1 MSGPPEPASAAS
13 SAPATTVDDDVTAA
27 ATSSPV
33 VVTPAAV
40 ATPGSSLSA
49 SFSPAT
55 ALVEPVPRISFSEYY
70 LRYATAFDVLMM
82 ITGTIGGLVTG
93 ALIPTFQWLFGRM
106 MDSLNSGANIAEAV
120 SDVAI
125 IFAYMSVVAFVF
137 GHLQV
142 WGWSVYGE
150 RQVARIRG
158 LYVQARD
165 PSIGTASI
173 STNEIKDGD

>member
-1 MSGPPEPASAAS
+1 MSGPQEPEPVPATS
-13 SAPATTVDDDVTAA
+13 SAPRPTADDDVAA
-27 ATSSPV
+27 PV

-40 ATPGSSLSA
+40 ATPASSSSA
-49 SFSPAT
+49 SSSAAATVVAAEPA
-55 ALVEPVPRISFSEYY
+55 PRISFSSYY

-82 ITGTIGGLVTG
+82 LTGTIGGLVTG

-106 MDSLNSGANIAEAV
+106 MDSLNSGANMTEAV

-142 WGWSVYGE
+142 WAWSVYGE

-158 LYVQARD
+158 LYVAVR
-165 PSIGTASI
+165 A
-173 STNEIKDGD
+173 